1 MTRQDVFDY
10 VKNKYKTESDYPW
23 LDDNAVLRHA
33 DNNKWYGL
41 VMAVGRNKLGL
52 SDDGMVDVI
61 NVKCEPMLVGSLRMQ
76 EGFHPAYH
84 MNKDKW
90 LTARLDGSAP
100 DDEIKS
106 LIDLSYGL
114 TSSKNK
120 ESWFID

>member
-10 VKNKYKTESDYPW
+10 AKKEYGTEPDYPW

-33 DNNKWYGL
+33 DNNKWYAL
-41 VMAVGRNKLGL
+41 VMAVGRDKLGL
-52 SDDGMVDVI
+52 SGDGTVDVL
-61 NVKCEPMLVGSLRMQ
+61 NVKCDPALAGSLRMQ

-100 DDEIKS
+100 ADELKS
-106 LIDLSYGL
+106 LIDLSYDL
-114 TSSKNK
+114 TAAKK
-120 ESWFID
+120 KRK